1 MLRGDYLTHNLVILL
16 IFVPMNQSPP
26 TLWSL
31 FLVFLKI
38 GATAFG
44 GNVALVAAVRNELCA
59 RRGWL
64 SEESLLDST
73 TLGNLLPGPLAVNVV
88 ASLGFQMRGLAGAL
102 VCMAGVLLPALTLVC
117 ALSEWYFR
125 YGSHAYITIIFNSM
139 LPAVAAVILAT
150 VWQLFQKNATTWL
163 QRGMVVL
170 AAATLLLSRS
180 FLTTLL
186 VIAIAGFTGWLFMRN
201 APQQRPVSGRKRSL
215 SPMLFACALAIVA
228 SLLIFIQLNGKAALI
243 RQLALTFGSMSITLF
258 GGGYV
263 FVPVIRDVVV
273 EQLQWVTN
281 REFFDGI
288 AIGQVTP
295 GPIMISAAFIGWK
308 QAGIAGALASTAGI
322 FLPPAALML
331 IATQFTERLRGN
343 TAAEAVFKG
352 VRPAVIGMIA
362 ASVFYIARSGPMN
375 WQAVVIFSLALW
387 FSLRTKVS
395 QAVLVPASGLAGW
408 LLYMLAG

>member
-1 MLRGDYLTHNLVILL
+1 MKGV
-16 IFVPMNQSPP
+16 QP
-26 TLWSL
+26 TLAQL

-44 GNVALVAAVRNELCA
+44 GNVALVAAVRNEIC
-59 RRGWL
+59 RNRGWL
-64 SEESLLDST
+64 SEERLLDTT

-88 ASLGFQMRGLAGAL
+88 AALGFQMRGLAGAL
-102 VCMAGVLLPALTLVC
+102 VCMTGVLLPALVLVC
-117 ALSEWYFR
+117 ALSAWYFR
-125 YGSHAYITIIFNSM
+125 YGSHSHITVIFNSM
-139 LPAVAAVILAT
+139 LPAVAAVIMAT

-163 QRGMVVL
+163 QRGMVLL
-170 AAATLLLSRS
+170 AAAALLLSRS

-186 VIAIAGFTGWLFMRN
+186 VITAAGFAGWLFMRKDQK
-201 APQQRPVSGRKRSL
+201 PEPVALTKRSL
-215 SPMLFACALAIVA
+215 SPVLFASVLAVVA
-228 SLLIFIQLNGKAALI
+228 GVLVLIQLSGKAALI

-308 QAGIAGALASTAGI
+308 QAGISGALASTAGI

-343 TAAEAVFKG
+343 AVADAIFRG

-362 ASVFYIARSGPMN
+362 ASVFYIARSGPLN
-375 WQAVVIFSLALW
+375 WQAAVIFAAVLLL
-387 FSLRTKVS
+387 SLRTKIS
-395 QAVLVPASGLAGW
+395 QAVLVPASGLLGW
-408 LLYMLAG
+408 LLYTLF

>member
-1 MLRGDYLTHNLVILL
+1 MSTPSLA
-16 IFVPMNQSPP
+16 Q
-26 TLWSL
+26 L

-38 GATAFG
+38 GSTAFG
-44 GNVALVAAVRNELCA
+44 GNVALVAAVRHELCT

-64 SEESLLDST
+64 HEEALLDST

-88 ASLGFQMRGLAGAL
+88 TALGFRMRKLPGAL
-102 VCMAGVLLPALTLVC
+102 VCMAGVLLPALVLVC

-125 YGSHAYITIIFNSM
+125 YGSNAHITVVFNSL
-139 LPAVAAVILAT
+139 LPAVAAVITAT
-150 VWQLFQKNATTWL
+150 AWQLFQKNATTWL

-170 AAATLLLSRS
+170 AAAALFFSRS

-186 VIAIAGFTGWLFMRN
+186 VIAAAGMIGGLFMRKAGN
-201 APQQRPVSGRKRSL
+201 SAPPPRPKRNHG
-215 SPMLFACALAIVA
+215 PILFAA
-228 SLLIFIQLNGKAALI
+228 SLAAVALVVWLIGFSGKAALVK
-243 RQLALTFGSMSITLF
+243 QLGLTFGSISITLF

-263 FVPVIRDVVV
+263 FVPVIRDLVVG
-273 EQLQWVTN
+273 ELQWVTN

-308 QAGIAGALASTAGI
+308 QAGLWGALVSTAGI
-322 FLPPAALML
+322 FLPPASIML

-343 TAAEAVFKG
+343 AIVEAVFRG

-362 ASVFYIARSGPMN
+362 ASIFFILRSGPLT
-375 WQAVVIFSLALW
+375 WQAAFIFVLVLW
-387 FSLRTKVS
+387 LSLRTKIS
-395 QAVLVPASGLAGW
+395 QAVLVPASGLLGW
-408 LLYMLAG
+408 LLYTLLP